1 MPLPLLLS
9 KGKQIQT
16 GAEWDSVASLSV
28 VLLMAAV
35 VAALVALA
43 VSRSLDGRRRRR
55 IARARRR
62 SWRSEDLK
70 SSGRG
75 GESGK

>member
-1 MPLPLLLS
+1 MRPLLLS
-9 KGKQIQT
+9 RGKQIQT
-16 GAEWDSVASLSV
+16 GAEWDSVASISV

-55 IARARRR
+55 VARARRR
-62 SWRSEDLK
+62 SWRDGELK
-70 SSGRG
+70 SSGRAEG
-75 GESGK
+75 RGK